1 MFSTSCRQ
9 LRHTTL
15 FDATSRDCV
24 FSTSC
29 CQLRH
34 TTMFDATSRD
44 CVFSTSCRQL
54 RHTTMF
60 DATSRDCVFSTS
72 CRQLRHTT
80 VFNATS
86 NGNAADLSQLSQ
98 GITHS
103 PDCSTVAFVLFLFCS
118 YTTHT
123 GGIPTKNSRSRTHT
137 WVERCRKNQIGGLQK

>member
-9 LRHTTL
+9 LRHTT
-15 FDATSRDCV
+15 
-24 FSTSC
+24 
-29 CQLRH
+29 
-34 TTMFDATSRD
+34 MFDATSKD

-54 RHTTMF
+54 RQTTLF

-80 VFNATS
+80 VFDATS

-103 PDCSTVAFVLFLFCS
+103 PDCSTVLLSFFVIYS

-123 GGIPTKNSRSRTHT
+123 GGIPTKKTHAHAHTWFVDVAKIKLVDYKSECILRSRRRSRLEFAH
-137 WVERCRKNQIGGLQK
+137 